1 MEWIPFWRSIFLFI
15 FTTFF
20 LYFLNNIIAW
30 IVDWWIILWKNRCIL
45 IKKNAP
51 LKSISTYCTYRRPSG
66 AESKKPLQFGYL
78 SQAKKNILTTFL
90 KRKVRSSKKP
100 CNFSFS
106 ISRWRSKEGLW
117 RQLTYVFTIL
127 LSKPLFNFVQFHV
140 VKKVVQTLA
149 LLTSK

>member
-1 MEWIPFWRSIFLFI
+1 MEWIPFWRSILLFI

-78 SQAKKNILTTFL
+78 SQAKKNVLT
-90 KRKVRSSKKP
+90 KIWEGKYV
-100 CNFSFS
+100 
-106 ISRWRSKEGLW
+106 SKEQDWKGPQSSRLRNEW
-117 RQLTYVFTIL
+117 WNNHFIIITTCRSLPKGQ
-127 LSKPLFNFVQFHV
+127 
-140 VKKVVQTLA
+140 
-149 LLTSK
+149 